1 MSLIEQYTQTSDILD
16 PDRLIDV
23 LSKIND
29 NTKALKQLPYYQ
41 KDALQLKLDW
51 ENTNADLFYSL
62 DAPVIHKLISSIRR
76 KLMPF

>member
-1 MSLIEQYTQTSDILD
+1 MSLIEQYTQTSNILD
-16 PDRLIDV
+16 PDQLINI
-23 LSKIND
+23 LSKINN
-29 NTKALKQLPYYQ
+29 NTEALKELPGYQ

-62 DAPVIHKLISSIRR
+62 DAPIIHKLITEIRR

>member
-16 PDRLIDV
+16 PDQLIDV

-29 NTKALKQLPYYQ
+29 NTKALKQLPDYQ

-62 DAPVIHKLISSIRR
+62 DAPVIHKLISNIRH

>member
-16 PDRLIDV
+16 PDQLIDI

-29 NTKALKQLPYYQ
+29 NPQALKELPGYQ

-62 DAPVIHKLISSIRR
+62 DALMIHKLISEIRR
-76 KLMPF
+76 KLMSF